1 MLKQL
6 ERLCLATEG
15 RYATNQELQFIRD
28 YLPTVDLRLSAYQK
42 IVDAEAEIIEELE
55 AKIRTMQP
63 DIFQIASGDVSS
75 LYQRDTKSILRGAIA
90 AMLTDD
96 LERVREHLLLWHR
109 TIIKAVKVQH
119 IAVLVHQTM
128 PEIIKQFLSSE
139 EFAIVLPFLQLNQAV
154 LAN

>member
-6 ERLCLATEG
+6 ERLSLTAEG
-15 RYATNQELQFIRD
+15 RYATTQELQFIRD

-42 IVDAEAEIIEELE
+42 IAAAEAEIIDQLE
-55 AKIRTMQP
+55 ARMRAIQP
-63 DIFQIASGDVSS
+63 DILQIASGDISS
-75 LYQRDTKSILRGAIA
+75 LYQRDTRSILRSAIA

-96 LERVREHLLLWHR
+96 LDRVREHLLLWHR
-109 TIIKAVKVQH
+109 TILKAFKVQH
-119 IAVLVHQTM
+119 IAVMAHKTM
-128 PEIIKQFLSSE
+128 PEIIQQFLTPE